1 MSHELRLLRVYDLF
15 DSTEGYR
22 VLVDR
27 LWPRGIRKENLRL
40 DRWAKEIAPS
50 PELRKWFGHAEER
63 FDDFA
68 SLYRTELDGNPAAR
82 NFVQDLLLVLE
93 HQDVLLLYAAKNP
106 NCNHALILREWLLDQ
121 MREIGYNKDSK

>member
-1 MSHELRLLRVYDLF
+1 MSHEFRLLRVYDLS

-63 FDDFA
+63 FDDF
-68 SLYRTELDGNPAAR
+68 SSFYRAELDGNPAAR
-82 NFVQDLLLVLE
+82 NFVHELLLVLE

-106 NCNHALILREWLLDQ
+106 ACNHALILQDWLLDQ
-121 MREIGYNKDSK
+121 IREIDYE

>member
-1 MSHELRLLRVYDLF
+1 MPHELRLLRVYELS

-40 DRWAKEIAPS
+40 DCWAKEVSPS
-50 PELRKWFGHAEER
+50 LELRKWFGHAEER
-63 FDDFA
+63 FNEFA
-68 SLYRTELDGNPAAR
+68 SLYRAELDENSASR
-82 NFVQDLLLVLE
+82 SFVHELLSVLK

-106 NCNHALILREWLLDQ
+106 ACNHALILRDWLLEQ
-121 MREIGYNKDSK
+121 MKEIE

>member
-1 MSHELRLLRVYDLF
+1 MPHELRLLRVYELS

-40 DRWAKEIAPS
+40 DCWAKEVSPS
-50 PELRKWFGHAEER
+50 LELRKWFGHAEER
-63 FDDFA
+63 FNEFA
-68 SLYRTELDGNPAAR
+68 SLYRAELDENSASR
-82 NFVQDLLLVLE
+82 SFVHELLSVLK

-106 NCNHALILREWLLDQ
+106 ACNHALILRDWLLEQ
-121 MREIGYNKDSK
+121 MKEIGCI

>member
-1 MSHELRLLRVYDLF
+1 MSHVLRLLRVYDLS

-40 DRWAKEIAPS
+40 DRWAKEVAPS
-50 PELRKWFGHAEER
+50 PELRKCFGHAEER
-63 FDDFA
+63 FDDFS
-68 SLYRTELDGNPAAR
+68 SLYRAELDGNPAAR
-82 NFVQDLLLVLE
+82 NFVQELLLVLE

-106 NCNHALILREWLLDQ
+106 NCNHSLILREWLLDY
-121 MREIGYNKDSK
+121 MR

>member
-1 MSHELRLLRVYDLF
+1 MLRVYELSDR
-15 DSTEGYR
+15 TEGYH

-40 DRWAKEIAPS
+40 DCWAKEVAPS

-63 FDDFA
+63 FNEFA
-68 SLYRTELDGNPAAR
+68 SLYRAELDGNSAAR
-82 NFVQDLLLVLE
+82 SFVQELLAAVE

-106 NCNHALILREWLLDQ
+106 ACNHALILRDWLLEQ
-121 MREIGYNKDSK
+121 MKETEYE